1 MSTLAELMDA
11 EQPAPAQNAP
21 AKKGGQLTKEAML
34 GYNDLAERLR
44 QFQSVTKDIK
54 PGTDTYQR
62 NMADIAEAQRTLQQA
77 GQPISAAATP
87 KTGTLADFM
96 AADER
101 TPAPQTQAVIGGS
114 GRGVQGGPTAEE
126 LQAYQA
132 KPQGIVAQAFQRALQ
147 LKQRAPGEIAS
158 ALDVVAGLPSQAAG
172 TAGYFAG
179 RAFGLTDEEAKAASQ
194 PVSQALANPVGRLT
208 NTVGTP
214 GYETSLPTQ
223 ALQAVGG
230 VLSKGAQTVGERTG
244 ISPTDIEQGISA
256 AMMAMPFAPKLI
268 KTAGKKIGVSLPEY
282 TVQPSPG
289 TAAAVGE
296 RINPTVPET
305 APVSTAPAGSVGAAA
320 ATTDPYAGKISG
332 EELVRGNFPQIK
344 LSKTPQDA
352 ALPEQSTRAQIAN
365 EVLGNSGQ
373 VRPGVVTGNENT
385 LRNEYTLANMPNPTP
400 EGQVYKQQIANEQ
413 IALSNYA
420 KDRVDAT
427 GANPSLINDEQRG
440 RTVNDVFYGNHPDD
454 PVPTSITGYFQRA
467 KEKIYKSAK
476 DKYGDNPI
484 TTSHVNNL
492 LSDPQWTAGLEIK
505 GVQGVASSAQ
515 KLIDLAKNVGFKD
528 ANGTMQPAG
537 SVGAYDA
544 VRKALNAEWTP
555 ANSRAIGA
563 INGAIDMDIASAAD
577 PKLYKLGDNIHKLE
591 KTIFESKGINSL
603 FGEQDR
609 NGVTV
614 SSTPLEKILPK
625 LNNLPQDQWRHV
637 RDTLDQFA
645 NGNLRNAPE
654 GMPAIP
660 KELQTAAQSAKNEI
674 DGALARQVYESGA
687 AKAGTWN
694 QNSVNNT
701 LNSTVGQKIL
711 GHFPADEVAKF
722 HALNRAGYLMPGVH
736 QYEGAGLQGQR
747 VKGIIEGNVE
757 KTGTALGGALG
768 GFVTGGSPMGVGAGA
783 YIGKQTGA
791 KLASTM
797 EQKALQ
803 KAAIKAQEKMKQT
816 SKLGT
821 SLNDIKN
828 LGSK

>member
-1 MSTLAELMDA
+1 
-11 EQPAPAQNAP
+11 
-21 AKKGGQLTKEAML
+21 
-34 GYNDLAERLR
+34 
-44 QFQSVTKDIK
+44 
-54 PGTDTYQR
+54 
-62 NMADIAEAQRTLQQA
+62 
-77 GQPISAAATP
+77 
-87 KTGTLADFM
+87 
-96 AADER
+96 
-101 TPAPQTQAVIGGS
+101 
-114 GRGVQGGPTAEE
+114 
-126 LQAYQA
+126 
-132 KPQGIVAQAFQRALQ
+132 
-147 LKQRAPGEIAS
+147 
-158 ALDVVAGLPSQAAG
+158 
-172 TAGYFAG
+172 
-179 RAFGLTDEEAKAASQ
+179 
-194 PVSQALANPVGRLT
+194 
-208 NTVGTP
+208 
-214 GYETSLPTQ
+214 
-223 ALQAVGG
+223 
-230 VLSKGAQTVGERTG
+230 
-244 ISPTDIEQGISA
+244 
-256 AMMAMPFAPKLI
+256 
-268 KTAGKKIGVSLPEY
+268 
-282 TVQPSPG
+282 
-289 TAAAVGE
+289 
-296 RINPTVPET
+296 
-305 APVSTAPAGSVGAAA
+305 
-320 ATTDPYAGKISG
+320 
-332 EELVRGNFPQIK
+332 
-344 LSKTPQDA
+344 
-352 ALPEQSTRAQIAN
+352 
-365 EVLGNSGQ
+365 
-373 VRPGVVTGNENT
+373 
-385 LRNEYTLANMPNPTP
+385 MPNPTP

-467 KEKIYKSAK
+467 KEEIYKSAK

-484 TTSHVNNL
+484 ATSHVNNL

-654 GMPAIP
+654 GIPAIP
-660 KELQTAAQSAKNEI
+660 KELQIAAQAAKNEI

-736 QYEGAGLQGQR
+736 QYEGAALQGQR

-783 YIGKQTGA
+783 YVGKQTGA
-791 KLASTM
+791 KLASAM

-803 KAAIKAQEKMKQT
+803 KAAVKAQEKMKQT

-828 LGSK
+828 LGNK